1 MKYLDLPI
9 AFGVAA
15 AAANWIAL
23 DMWAPLSTQIVV
35 FLSILGMGALTALVA
50 LLTLRSPEE
59 LNVGEAQ
66 AIGAALHGLVL
77 RLTAV
82 IIFSVAAV
90 LLMIAGLA
98 LNGNTTVVFE
108 TPDFIF
114 RDDFQWVVS
123 ALIAFAG
130 IMAVTRL
137 FPVLRGAATLSGINR
152 ELIVKGV
159 LRHRARVAENSGGRV
174 ETLHPPGDS
183 GRLLNR

>member
-1 MKYLDLPI
+1 MKYLDLPL
-9 AFGVAA
+9 ALGVAA
-15 AAANWIAL
+15 AAAYWIAL
-23 DMWAPLSTQIVV
+23 DMWAPVSTQIVV
-35 FLSILGMGALTALVA
+35 FLSILGMGSLTALVA

-66 AIGAALHGLVL
+66 AIGAALHGLAL

-82 IIFSVAAV
+82 IIFSVATV

-98 LNGNTTVVFE
+98 LTGNTVVIFE
-108 TPDFIF
+108 TPNFIF

-123 ALIAFAG
+123 ALIAFTG

-137 FPVLRGAATLSGINR
+137 FPVLRSAATLSNINR

-159 LRHRARVAENSGGRV
+159 LRHRARVAENSDGRV
-174 ETLHPPGDS
+174 ETLHLPGD
-183 GRLLNR
+183 GERLFNR